1 MMDILPD
8 GSRKYPRSR
17 LLLSSTGRGW
27 STLSAEL
34 RSHPAGLVS
43 SACQRNVEIVVAI
56 NGNDDGFV
64 LRAGA
69 ARQEQSRSM
78 SGASWLV
85 PTGIGREELLL
96 TAPIPQ
102 ALHLYVPTQQFNLLA
117 KQHGFSRSPIGSIQY
132 LGGFKDSLIREIGQ
146 AVLTEMTTETATGRM
161 LVETSSLMLAAW
173 LTHTYSD
180 GSFLKTSGVKPQRL
194 DQIRLRRVL
203 AFIDQHLEE
212 EITVGTLADL
222 ANLSAFHFTRMFTA
236 TLGVPPFRYVS
247 RRRLEHAMS
256 LLAEHALPL
265 VEIAHRARFSSQASF
280 NRAFRRATG
289 MTPGAYRRLL
299 R

>member
-1 MMDILPD
+1 MNGLSD
-8 GSRKYPRSR
+8 GERKYPQSS
-17 LLLSSTGRGW
+17 LLLSSAHRGW

-43 SACQRNVEIVVAI
+43 SDCQQNVEIVVAI
-56 NGNDDGFV
+56 SGTEDGFV

-69 ARQEQSRSM
+69 ARQEQSRSI
-78 SGASWLV
+78 SGAIWLV

-96 TAPIPQ
+96 TEPIPQ

-117 KQHGFSRSPIGSIQY
+117 KQHGFSRSPIGSILY
-132 LGGFKDSLIREIGQ
+132 LGGLKDSLIREIGQ
-146 AVLTEMTTETATGRM
+146 AVLTEMTAETATGRM
-161 LVETSSLMLAAW
+161 LAESSSLMLAAW

-180 GSFLKTSGVKPQRL
+180 GSFLKSKGGKPQRL
-194 DQIRLRRVL
+194 DQIRLHRVL
-203 AFIDQHLEE
+203 AYIDQHLEE
-212 EITVGTLADL
+212 EITVLVLADL

-247 RRRLEHAMS
+247 RRRLERAMS
-256 LLAEHALPL
+256 MLADDALPL

-280 NRAFRRATG
+280 NRAFRRTTG
-289 MTPGAYRRLL
+289 MTPGAYRSLL